1 LDKIISSI
9 SFYKFYNVVY
19 RYYYVF
25 LMSDRTYNK
34 PATFTSLLNDKNSTL
49 GRLYLH
55 AGYLAH
61 LEKKLCLFLDSP
73 LNTHCSVA
81 NFSNDTL
88 VLHSDS
94 AAWAAKLRYNI
105 PAILNYMQNECNLTT
120 LKTIRIKI
128 KLPEHSTQS
137 ESVEQKPV
145 MSKAS
150 ANFLNQAAAAM
161 SDDDLRLSL
170 LKLVKHNHDNV

>member
-1 LDKIISSI
+1 
-9 SFYKFYNVVY
+9 
-19 RYYYVF
+19 
-25 LMSDRTYNK
+25 MSDRTYNK
-34 PATFTSLLNDKNSTL
+34 PDTFTSLLNDKDSTL
-49 GRLYLH
+49 GKLYLH
-55 AGYLAH
+55 AGFLAH
-61 LEKKLCLFLDSP
+61 LEKKLCLFLGSP
-73 LNTHCSVA
+73 LNTHCSVV
-81 NFSNDTL
+81 NFTDDTL

-128 KLPEHSTQS
+128 KLPDHSRQP
-137 ESVEQKPV
+137 ESVRRKPV

-150 ANFLNQAAAAM
+150 AHFINQTAETM

-170 LKLVKHNHDNV
+170 LNLAKHYHDDNL

>member
-1 LDKIISSI
+1 
-9 SFYKFYNVVY
+9 
-19 RYYYVF
+19 
-25 LMSDRTYNK
+25 MSDRTYNK
-34 PATFTSLLNDKNSTL
+34 PETFTTLLKNKNSAL

-55 AGYLAH
+55 VRYLTL

-81 NFSNDTL
+81 NVTNDTL

-128 KLPEHSTQS
+128 KLPENHQR
-137 ESVEQKPV
+137 SVPARKKPIL
-145 MSKAS
+145 SKAS
-150 ANFLNQAAAAM
+150 AHFINQAAATM

-170 LKLVKHNHDNV
+170 LKLAKHQHDV